1 MQDVMSR
8 EQTIPVP
15 ADYFHSNSVFGL
27 NFALISIPRQRCRP
41 ANAATWI
48 GDRSGAR
55 ETGCAGAMV
64 PTKPLNTPRF
74 AAYIEVSINNERR

>member
-15 ADYFHSNSVFGL
+15 ADYFYSSSVFGL
-27 NFALISIPRQRCRP
+27 HFALISIPRRRRLP

-48 GDRSGAR
+48 DDRPAR
-55 ETGCAGAMV
+55 AKRDVLAPMV
-64 PTKPLNTPRF
+64 ADQAP
-74 AAYIEVSINNERR
+74 